1 MISLTMKAALPVC
14 VAWALL
20 LCAAAAWAKSDADV
34 TLLKTK
40 SVRIEENTIT
50 IVAEAVTRF
59 TLIQAEEVEGQT
71 RPWMGR
77 PAVWARAKS
86 DEAMFVIKNP
96 GHAGLEEAW
105 KMSLQAARDL
115 QAGQAAGRIGYY
127 APDLTIKGSLIVS
140 ITGPGYLYP
149 KGQ

>member
-1 MISLTMKAALPVC
+1 MKT
-14 VAWALL
+14 LL
-20 LCAAAAWAKSDADV
+20 LLVLTLLLAAAPAAAKSDADV

-77 PAVWARAKS
+77 PAVWAHAKS
-86 DEAMFVIKNP
+86 DEATFVIKNP
-96 GHAGLEEAW
+96 GHPSLEAAW
-105 KMSLQAARDL
+105 KMSLQAAREL
-115 QAGQAAGRIGYY
+115 QAGREAGRIGYY
-127 APDLTIKGSLIVS
+127 APDLALKGNLIVS